1 MNMVEYLTSNMWQLW
16 AVLAVLGLIL
26 ELTSGDFFII
36 CLAIGAAGAALI
48 APFAN
53 IYWQLGVFAVVSL
66 FSLLMVRPPV
76 LRYLHRNDENRVSNA
91 DALLGR
97 KGRVSETIP
106 ASGFGYVA
114 IDGDQ
119 WRAVTPGDEEIS
131 VGTRVKVIGR
141 ESIIITVEKD
151 EEAQ

>member
-1 MNMVEYLTSNMWQLW
+1 MVEYLTANMWQLW

-53 IYWQLGVFAVVSL
+53 IYWQLGVFTVVSL

-97 KGRVSETIP
+97 KGCVSETIP

-131 VGTRVKVIGR
+131 AGTRVKVVGR